1 MAISPARTAAFDILL
16 QVVREDAYASELLH
30 SPGYEKLSSADHG
43 LATEIVMGVLRWR
56 SLLDSGL
63 ARFSSR
69 KLEKLDIEVLISLRM
84 ALLQLLLLDRV
95 PPRAAVH
102 ESVELIKRARKKSA
116 APLVSALLRKVS
128 DYADWRHGLDSAVKE
143 SREEPAPGAARGLMV
158 RSLRSPEERI
168 SNLAGRYAHPL
179 WMVERW
185 WQAFGEEKVR
195 LILRSNQRVPVTAID
210 MPCEAD
216 ESALNKSGIVLLN
229 GALLRRAALI
239 ESGDI
244 AHSEPFRAGRITIQD
259 EASQL
264 VALLAGKGSTI
275 LDCCAA
281 PGGKT
286 RILADRNPQALLVAA
301 ELHMHRARLLRK
313 RAGAGNVHVM
323 VADACQ
329 LPLRRQF
336 DRVLVDAPCSGT
348 GTLSRHPEIKWRLKP
363 ADLEDL
369 QSKQLAILESAMK
382 YVVPEGRLIYST
394 CSLEH
399 EENEDVVEKALAA
412 DSTFRLRDCRG
423 ELERLRAEGEL
434 AWTDLDSLLAGPFL
448 RTLPGVDP
456 GDGFFAAILE
466 KKRFI

>member
-16 QVVREDAYASELLH
+16 QVEREDAYASELLH
-30 SPGYEKLSSADHG
+30 SSGYGKLSSADHG

-116 APLVSALLRKVS
+116 APFANALLRRAS
-128 DYADWRHGLDSAVKE
+128 DYAGWRYELDSAVKE
-143 SREEPAPGAARGLMV
+143 SREGLAPGAAPRLLV
-158 RSLRSPEERI
+158 RSLASPEERI
-168 SNLAGRYAHPL
+168 KNLAGRYAHPP

-185 WQAFGEEKVR
+185 WQEFGEERVR
-195 LILRSNQRVPVTAID
+195 QVLRSNQRVPITAIHR
-210 MPCEAD
+210 PCEAD
-216 ESALNKSGIVLLN
+216 ESVLNKSGIVLLK
-229 GALLRRAALI
+229 GALLRRAARI
-239 ESGDI
+239 ESGNI
-244 AHSEPFRAGRITIQD
+244 THSEPFRAGRIIIQD

-286 RILADRNPQALLVAA
+286 LILADRNPQAQVVAA
-301 ELHMHRARLLRK
+301 ELHMHRARVLRK
-313 RAGAGNVHVM
+313 RARARNVHVV

-329 LPLRRQF
+329 LPLREQF

-348 GTLSRHPEIKWRLKP
+348 GTLSRHPEIKWRLQP
-363 ADLEDL
+363 ADLKAL
-369 QSKQLAILESAMK
+369 QSQQLAILESAMK
-382 YVVPEGRLIYST
+382 YVVRQGRLIYST

-399 EENEDVVEKALAA
+399 EENRDVVEKALAA
-412 DSTFRLRDCRG
+412 DRRFRLLDCRT

-448 RTLPGVDP
+448 RTLPGIDP

-466 KKRFI
+466 KKQSI